1 MHLAMPLAHR
11 PGFGAENYGVGNT
24 ALRRLGLQVYAG
36 SMSTVSPATA
46 VPPGQWLEHM
56 AQAVDEML
64 WVCDARTGQVLYANP
79 AFERFWG
86 AAAPMLK
93 RGGEALLEF
102 IHHDD
107 RDRMRQSC
115 AAPDDVPCTEEYRVK
130 QPGAFG
136 APGRLARL
144 REKAFRT
151 RTASGQDWI
160 THIARDIG
168 AAARGDQ
175 PPHGRRTRPERCEP
189 APAVAHRH
197 GQRCGRHH
205 RRGEPDH
212 RME

>member
-1 MHLAMPLAHR
+1 
-11 PGFGAENYGVGNT
+11 
-24 ALRRLGLQVYAG
+24 
-36 SMSTVSPATA
+36 
-46 VPPGQWLEHM
+46 M
-56 AQAVDEML
+56 AQAVDEIL

-160 THIARDIG
+160 THIARDISWQFDTT
-168 AAARGDQ
+168 ARLRAEIS
-175 PPHGRRTRPERCEP
+175 RRTDAERDLSD
-189 APAVAHRH
+189 AN
-197 GQRCGRHH
+197 QRLQRWD
-205 RRGEPDH
+205 RT
-212 RME
+212 